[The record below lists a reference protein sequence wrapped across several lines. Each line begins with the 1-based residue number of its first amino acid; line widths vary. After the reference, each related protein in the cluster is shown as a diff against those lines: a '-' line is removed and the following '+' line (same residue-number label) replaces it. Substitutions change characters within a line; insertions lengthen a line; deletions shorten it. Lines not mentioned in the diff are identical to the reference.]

1 MPEIL
6 PDYTQH
12 VKRSPVSKA
21 KGTRRAVLAAL
32 VLALFL
38 VACNRVGNDSNG
50 TGTPDPT
57 GTAATATPA
66 GDVTQGV
73 TPGGK
78 PTGEPE
84 TTPTAAPEP
93 TGTAVEWPEFGQ
105 YKPTEI
111 PELSGKWWGASAT
124 SIKTRV
130 LPRLSV

>member
-1 MPEIL
+1 M
-6 PDYTQH
+6 
-12 VKRSPVSKA
+12 
-21 KGTRRAVLAAL
+21 AAL

-84 TTPTAAPEP
+84 TTPTADSGGVA
-93 TGTAVEWPEFGQ
+93 GVRAVQAYGDPGAFGDDGHARARQ
-105 YKPTEI
+105 
-111 PELSGKWWGASAT
+111 
-124 SIKTRV
+124 
-130 LPRLSV
+130 